1 MRTFRWIVCAV
12 GFAMFSLMSS
22 SAADEIDAVLARG
35 EYMTKA
41 MDCGACH
48 TPWKIG
54 PEGPQPDAARL
65 LSGHP
70 EGSEL
75 PAPPPLPPGPW
86 NVVTAGNTA
95 WAGPWGV
102 SYSTNLTPDAETGI
116 GEWTEEM
123 FVGSM
128 RNGTHLGM
136 GRPVLP
142 PMPRHPELTDGD
154 LSAMYAYLMSIPAIK
169 NRVPEPEPPRTG
181 Q

>member
-1 MRTFRWIVCAV
+1 MSTSRWSVCAV
-12 GFAMFSLMSS
+12 ASAMLFLPSG
-22 SAADEIDAVLARG
+22 SAADDSETILARG
-35 EYMTKA
+35 EYMIKA
-41 MDCGACH
+41 MDCGAWH

-54 PEGPQPDAARL
+54 PKGPQPDAQRL

-102 SYSTNLTPDAETGI
+102 SYATNLTPDEETGM
-116 GEWTEEM
+116 GAWTEKM
-123 FVGSM
+123 FADSM

-136 GRPVLP
+136 GRDILP
-142 PMPRHPELTDGD
+142 PMPRHPELTDED
-154 LSAMYAYLMSIPAIK
+154 LRAMFKYLMSIPAIK
-169 NRVPEPEPPRTG
+169 NQVPEPEPPQTAP
-181 Q
+181 